1 MFDAFLFETFVEK
14 SMFLIYYIFKKKLEL
29 KTELHGY
36 FRIPKMLL
44 KLKTTII
51 GMGQHTE
58 YRIDLLKVQNFMI
71 LLFILVPQKK

>member
-1 MFDAFLFETFVEK
+1 
-14 SMFLIYYIFKKKLEL
+14 
-29 KTELHGY
+29 
-36 FRIPKMLL
+36 MLL

-71 LLFILVPQKK
+71 LLFILVPEKKNNDFKLT